1 MTEKLF
7 WLFLLLFLG
16 GMLLI
21 GYSLYSLKKRKIQ
34 TFLPGIPEFSY
45 ELDSEKT
52 WRVASFWIIVF
63 DCFLIGIT
71 CVIVGLYGLF
81 FV

>member
-16 GMLLI
+16 AIFGI

-34 TFLPGIPEFSY
+34 TFLQGIPEFSY
-45 ELDSEKT
+45 ELDSAT
-52 WRVASFWIIVF
+52 PWRIAIFWVSVF
-63 DCFLIGIT
+63 QCFFLGIA
-71 CVIVGLYGLF
+71 CMIVGLYGLF